1 MHEEPASFDAAV
13 AAATQEPLVQA
24 LVLAGTQARIH
35 VAAGIKAWRT
45 SLTQQ

>member
-24 LVLAGTQARIH
+24 LVLGP
-35 VAAGIKAWRT
+35 WRVE
-45 SLTQQ
+45 SKW